1 MLLTHELA
9 FLFLVAVTGALGGTW
24 AYFWQKNS
32 AESVRLNELTYLSQ
46 QIRGDLFRQI
56 KEVLYARMVEN
67 PEAFE
72 LYGSY
77 SRLMDQHFNDLRKLA
92 DRHEEDEAVHGLQQA
107 YRVLQSD
114 MNHIFSDPYLPTQTV
129 RIKVLDPRYEQ
140 ELVGGF
146 EAALARF
153 TSVIQGEHRA
163 IDQSLRRWTQIAPI
177 VLPLP
182 ILLALT
188 LIILA
193 RRWLQR
199 GFVGPMA
206 AVMSGAQRISRD
218 QLQQPIPEQGVD
230 EMVDLARTINHMAG
244 ELSRSRDAL
253 VESEKNSA
261 LGALVPVVAHNIR
274 NPLASIRASAQ
285 LLEHAEQ
292 PGEIGE
298 IRNAI
303 MDTVD
308 RLGRWV
314 SALVSYLHPLKPTPV
329 RRSPTQLLEAALK
342 LLQPRL
348 DEKKIQVRREAWDAE
363 AMVEVDP
370 DLMEQ
375 AFYGLLSNAVDAS
388 PDAGALTITAAA
400 RGIEFEIVIAD
411 QGTGMPFLPEPKGLT
426 PGPSTKRLGTGLG
439 IPVAYKVCRAHG
451 WRLDFQR
458 GEPTGTRIV
467 ITAPL
472 APAE

>member
-1 MLLTHELA
+1 MLAQELA

-32 AESVRLNELTYLSQ
+32 AELVRLNELTYLSQ

-77 SRLMDQHFNDLRKLA
+77 SRLMDQHFKDLRQLA
-92 DRHEEDEAVHGLQQA
+92 DRGDERQAIQGLQQA
-107 YRVLQSD
+107 YRILQSD
-114 MNHIFSDPYLPTQTV
+114 MNHIFSDPYLPTQSV

-146 EAALARF
+146 EAALSKF
-153 TSVIQGEHRA
+153 SGVIQAEHQV
-163 IDQSLRRWTQIAPI
+163 IDQTLRRWTRIAPV

-182 ILLALT
+182 IILALT
-188 LIILA
+188 LIVLA
-193 RRWLQR
+193 RRWLRR
-199 GFVGPMA
+199 GFVEPMA
-206 AVMSGAQRISRD
+206 AVMAGAQRISRD
-218 QLQQPIPEQGVD
+218 ELQQPLPERGVD

-244 ELSRSRDAL
+244 ELARSRDAL

-274 NPLASIRASAQ
+274 NPLATIRASAQ
-285 LLEHAEQ
+285 LLEHADQ
-292 PGEIGE
+292 PAEVAEIK
-298 IRNAI
+298 NAI
-303 MDTVD
+303 VDTVD
-308 RLGRWV
+308 RLERWV
-314 SALVSYLHPLKPTPV
+314 SALVSYLHPLKPAPV
-329 RRSPTQLLEAALK
+329 RRRPTQLLDAALT

-348 DEKKIQVRREAWDAE
+348 AEKRLEIRKEPWDTEAE
-363 AMVEVDP
+363 VEVDA

-375 AFYGLLSNAVDAS
+375 ALYGLLSNAVDAS
-388 PDAGALTITAAA
+388 PEGGVLTVGAAA
-400 RGIEFEIVIAD
+400 RGASLEIIVAD
-411 QGTGMPFLPEPKGLT
+411 QGPGMPFLPEPRGLK
-426 PGPSTKRLGTGLG
+426 PGPSTKRFGTGLG

-451 WRLDFQR
+451 WQLEFKRN
-458 GEPTGTRIV
+458 EPSGTRVV
-467 ITAPL
+467 ITAPP
-472 APAE
+472 APRAE